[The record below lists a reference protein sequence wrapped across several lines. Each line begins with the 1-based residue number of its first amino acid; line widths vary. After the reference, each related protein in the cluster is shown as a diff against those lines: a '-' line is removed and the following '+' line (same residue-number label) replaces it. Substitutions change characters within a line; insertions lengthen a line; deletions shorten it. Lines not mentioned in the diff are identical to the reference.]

1 MELLNLPI
9 RKKMSIFARN
19 KFLKFVLCH
28 HLLQIKL

>member
-1 MELLNLPI
+1 MEPFILYN